1 MLPECQRKI
10 ADLYNISIG
19 SVKKLVPTLFHKEK
33 YVIHYEENT
42 TLLETRIKTKKMH
55 RVSEFSQWQWLKP
68 YIQFNIPKRIE
79 AEENNDK
86 DGKMFYKLMNNA
98 IYGKIMKNLRNRIN
112 LKPVNNK
119 KTI

>member
-1 MLPECQRKI
+1 MDKYTRNSSKGCVLEVELGYPRELHKLQNDYPLAPDKIEIKREMLPECQRKI

-68 YIQFNIPKRIE
+68 YI
-79 AEENNDK
+79 
-86 DGKMFYKLMNNA
+86 
-98 IYGKIMKNLRNRIN
+98 
-112 LKPVNNK
+112 
-119 KTI
+119 